1 MKNISCGLWH
11 TIAIPKLD
19 LKMKISLFLLIA
31 SFLNVTASSY
41 SQNTKITLNL
51 DDVVIKEVFSEISNK
66 TDFKFLYSEKDFD
79 VNRKV
84 SVNVEKEQIES
95 ILDLLFSETSIR
107 YQIVDNQVV
116 LSKNEFTA
124 AVVAPAKSSAILQEL
139 ISGVVTDDSRMPL
152 PGVSIKIVGTS
163 RGADTDFDGNFSI
176 QASEGDVLEFS
187 YVGMKT
193 QLITIETSK
202 TLNLVMIADENIL
215 DEVVIVGYGTQKKKS
230 LTAAVSQIESAE
242 IQTTTATSLAQ
253 KLQGKVAGLNIRQTD
268 GAPGFF
274 RNSINIRGFGEPIYV
289 IDGVLRGGSADF
301 QRLSSSD
308 IESISVLK
316 DASAAIYGLNA
327 ANGVIIVTTKKGK
340 KGKANFT
347 YNGSYGVS
355 TPTDIPVM
363 ANAAQYS
370 TLRNEANLN
379 AGLSPLYSEEQLA
392 LWNSSEFKSTD
403 WSKETLLNSSHRQQ
417 HDISA
422 SGGSDDVSYY
432 FNLGFMQDNGLL
444 KSGDINYTKFN
455 FRSNVSAKV
464 TKNITATFN
473 IAAFTDK
480 RESPIWNMFNI
491 WRGTVSSLPINP
503 AYANNNT
510 DYLHRVQDGQAMN
523 PVAIAQSDLTGY
535 ARNEDNV
542 FQTAFDVNYEVPYV
556 KGLEL
561 KAKVSYDPRFAQ
573 AKSLAKD
580 FVLYDYD
587 IENETYDETAFNKPA
602 WIRNDYNNSKLLTLQ
617 AQANYKTTIADNHN
631 VAGLLVFEQ
640 REQTGRAAFIRKFY
654 DFFTNDQIDQA
665 TDTNAESGGNEVTI
679 RNMSY
684 IGKLN
689 YDYKGKYLLEL
700 IARYDGSYRYHPDV
714 RWGLFPSISGGWRI
728 SDEAFMQDIS
738 WLSNLK
744 LRASFGV
751 VGQDAGA
758 PFQYIPAFST
768 TGGGTYE
775 FDEGMLTNG
784 AATPSI
790 VNEELTWM
798 ESKIVDFGIE
808 LGLFK
813 HTLNITADVYQRD
826 RTGLLAYRNVT
837 IPNTFGGTLPQE
849 NLNSDRV
856 QGIEFSATYN
866 NNIGEFKYN
875 ISGNYN
881 LARTM
886 NVYIESAP
894 FTSSWS
900 QYRSGASNRWNDM
913 VWQYNVLGQF
923 QNSEEI
929 LTAPIQGGTTGNSL
943 ELPGDFRYEDLN
955 GDGVID
961 GNDQRPN
968 AYNETPKSNF
978 GLTLAGQWRG
988 FDFSMLFQGAA
999 NFTARYTHAYS
1010 TMFWGEGNLPAYFE
1024 DRWHKADY
1032 SDQNSAWVP
1041 GKWPALRVGSDQAPQ
1056 LYAASDVWRRD
1067 ASYVRLKNIELGY
1080 TLDNNGLRKAGISS
1094 VRIYSNASNVYTWA
1108 DEFIKP
1114 FDPEKVA
1121 DSNSQGTSA
1130 GWSYPI
1136 LRTVNF
1142 GVNLKF

>member
-19 LKMKISLFLLIA
+19 FKMKLTLFLLIV
-31 SFLNVTASSY
+31 SILNVTASSY

-51 DDVVIKEVFSEISNK
+51 DDVVIKEVFSEISNI
-66 TDFKFLYSEKDFD
+66 TDFKFLYSEKDLD
-79 VNRKV
+79 VKRKV
-84 SVNVEKEQIES
+84 SVNVEKQRIES

-107 YQIVDNQVV
+107 YQVVDNQVV
-116 LSKNEFTA
+116 LSKKEFTP
-124 AVVAPAKSSAILQEL
+124 AVVAPAKSSTILQEL
-139 ISGVVTDDSRMPL
+139 ISGVVTDDTGMPL
-152 PGVSIKIVGTS
+152 PGVSIIIVGTTK
-163 RGADTDFDGNFSI
+163 GGVTDFDGNFSI

-193 QLITIETSK
+193 QRITLGASNTVDLMM
-202 TLNLVMIADENIL
+202 TPDESSL
-215 DEVVIVGYGTQKKKS
+215 DEIIIVGYGTQKKKS
-230 LTAAVSQIESAE
+230 LTAAVAQIESAE
-242 IQTTTATSLAQ
+242 IQTTIATSLAQ

-268 GAPGFF
+268 GEPGFF
-274 RNSINIRGFGEPIYV
+274 RNTINIRGFGEPIYV
-289 IDGVLRGGSADF
+289 IDGIRRGGSSDF

-308 IESISVLK
+308 IESISILK
-316 DASAAIYGLNA
+316 DASASIYGLNA

-340 KGKANFT
+340 KGKPSFT
-347 YNGSYGVS
+347 YNGSFGIS
-355 TPTDIPVM
+355 TPTDIPTM

-379 AGLSPLYSEEQLA
+379 AGLSPLYSDEQLA
-392 LWNSSEFKSTD
+392 LWNSNAFNSTD
-403 WSKETLLNSSHRQQ
+403 WGKETLLNSSFRYQ

-422 SGGSDDVSYY
+422 QGGSDNVSYY
-432 FNLGFMQDNGLL
+432 FNLGVTKDDGLL

-455 FRSNVSAKV
+455 FRSNVSAKL
-464 TKNITATFN
+464 TKSITATFN

-491 WRGTVSSLPINP
+491 WRGTVSSLPINSV
-503 AYANNNT
+503 YANNNP

-535 ARNEDNV
+535 ALNEDNV
-542 FQTAFDVNYEVPYV
+542 FQTAFDLNYEVPYV

-561 KAKVSYDPRFAQ
+561 KATVSYDPRFAQ

-587 IENETYDETAFNKPA
+587 LENETYDETAFNKPA

-617 AQANYKTTIADNHN
+617 AQANYKTTIANNHN

-640 REQTGRAAFIRKFY
+640 REQTGRSAFIRKFY

-714 RWGLFPSISGGWRI
+714 RWGLFPSVSGGWRI

-775 FDEGMLTNG
+775 FEEGMLTNG

-798 ESKIVDFGIE
+798 ESQIVDFGIE

-813 HTLNITADVYQRD
+813 NTLNITADVYQRD

-856 QGIEFSATYN
+856 RGIEFSATYN

-923 QNSEEI
+923 RNNEEI

-978 GLTLAGQWRG
+978 GLTLAAQWRG

-1032 SDQNSAWVP
+1032 SDPNSAWVP
-1041 GKWPALRVGSDQAPQ
+1041 GEWPALRVGRDQAPQ

-1121 DSNSQGTSA
+1121 DSNSQGTPA

>member
-1 MKNISCGLWH
+1 M
-11 TIAIPKLD
+11 
-19 LKMKISLFLLIA
+19 
-31 SFLNVTASSY
+31 
-41 SQNTKITLNL
+41 
-51 DDVVIKEVFSEISNK
+51 
-66 TDFKFLYSEKDFD
+66 
-79 VNRKV
+79 
-84 SVNVEKEQIES
+84 
-95 ILDLLFSETSIR
+95 
-107 YQIVDNQVV
+107 
-116 LSKNEFTA
+116 
-124 AVVAPAKSSAILQEL
+124 
-139 ISGVVTDDSRMPL
+139 
-152 PGVSIKIVGTS
+152 
-163 RGADTDFDGNFSI
+163 
-176 QASEGDVLEFS
+176 
-187 YVGMKT
+187 
-193 QLITIETSK
+193 
-202 TLNLVMIADENIL
+202 
-215 DEVVIVGYGTQKKKS
+215 
-230 LTAAVSQIESAE
+230 
-242 IQTTTATSLAQ
+242 
-253 KLQGKVAGLNIRQTD
+253 
-268 GAPGFF
+268 
-274 RNSINIRGFGEPIYV
+274 
-289 IDGVLRGGSADF
+289 
-301 QRLSSSD
+301 
-308 IESISVLK
+308 
-316 DASAAIYGLNA
+316 
-327 ANGVIIVTTKKGK
+327 
-340 KGKANFT
+340 
-347 YNGSYGVS
+347 
-355 TPTDIPVM
+355 
-363 ANAAQYS
+363 
-370 TLRNEANLN
+370 
-379 AGLSPLYSEEQLA
+379 
-392 LWNSSEFKSTD
+392 
-403 WSKETLLNSSHRQQ
+403 
-417 HDISA
+417 
-422 SGGSDDVSYY
+422 
-432 FNLGFMQDNGLL
+432 L

-464 TKNITATFN
+464 TNNITATFN

-480 RESPIWNMFNI
+480 RQSPIWNMFNI

-503 AYANNNT
+503 VYANNNT

-542 FQTAFDVNYEVPYV
+542 FQTAFDLNYEVPYV

-561 KAKVSYDPRFAQ
+561 KAKVGYDPRFAQ

-587 IENETYDETAFNKPA
+587 LENEAYDETAFNKPA

-654 DFFTNDQIDQA
+654 DFYTNDQIDQA

-744 LRASFGV
+744 LRASYGV

-798 ESKIVDFGIE
+798 ESQIVDFGIE

-913 VWQYNVLGQF
+913 VWQYDVLGQF

-929 LTAPIQGGTTGNSL
+929 LYCTHT
-943 ELPGDFRYEDLN
+943 RWYN
-955 GDGVID
+955 G
-961 GNDQRPN
+961 
-968 AYNETPKSNF
+968 
-978 GLTLAGQWRG
+978 
-988 FDFSMLFQGAA
+988 
-999 NFTARYTHAYS
+999 
-1010 TMFWGEGNLPAYFE
+1010 
-1024 DRWHKADY
+1024 
-1032 SDQNSAWVP
+1032 
-1041 GKWPALRVGSDQAPQ
+1041 
-1056 LYAASDVWRRD
+1056 
-1067 ASYVRLKNIELGY
+1067 
-1080 TLDNNGLRKAGISS
+1080 
-1094 VRIYSNASNVYTWA
+1094 
-1108 DEFIKP
+1108 
-1114 FDPEKVA
+1114 
-1121 DSNSQGTSA
+1121 
-1130 GWSYPI
+1130 
-1136 LRTVNF
+1136 
-1142 GVNLKF
+1142 